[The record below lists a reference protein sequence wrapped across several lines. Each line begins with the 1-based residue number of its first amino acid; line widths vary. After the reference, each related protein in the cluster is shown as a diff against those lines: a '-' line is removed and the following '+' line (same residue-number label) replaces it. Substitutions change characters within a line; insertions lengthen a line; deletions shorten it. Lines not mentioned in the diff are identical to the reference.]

1 MPFLYHDV
9 KRHDGDQTKRDSRDC
24 ESIFVKGPMGFGQR
38 KSGEEAF
45 ASQVPLV
52 RITEVASSA
61 VLQIRA
67 RDPAPERL
75 ALWLE
80 ITGSRGPDYT
90 YAMYLLSLDEASEE
104 DAVVD
109 HDDLPIVVTASSID
123 KVRDAT
129 IDFQG
134 DLYEGGGLLLDNPN
148 KEGPPMGML
157 PVMPTPAPARAS
169 PAVGTAPAAD
179 LSGDVAQ
186 RVSQVLNQSINPQIA
201 AHGGRADLVAV
212 EDDVAYLRLSGG
224 CQGCGMATV
233 TLSQGIEVAITESV
247 PEINRVVDVTDH
259 ASGTNPYFEASK
271 Q

>member
-1 MPFLYHDV
+1 MTGTEEGPTS
-9 KRHDGDQTKRDSRDC
+9 GG
-24 ESIFVKGPMGFGQR
+24 IFVKRPLGFWQH
-38 KSGEEAF
+38 KSGEEA
-45 ASQVPLV
+45 SVSHGPLV
-52 RITEVASSA
+52 RITEAASSA
-61 VLQIRA
+61 VLKIRA
-67 RDPAPERL
+67 RDPEPERL

-80 ITGSRGPDYT
+80 ITGSQGPEYS
-90 YAMYLLSLDEASEE
+90 YEMYLLPLDEASEE
-104 DAVVD
+104 DVVVH
-109 HDDLPIVVTASSID
+109 HDDLPIVVTAVSID

-134 DLYEGGGLLLDNPN
+134 DLYAGGGLLLDNPN

-157 PVMPTPAPARAS
+157 PVMPTPAPAGAS
-169 PAVGTAPAAD
+169 PAVGSAPPAD

-224 CQGCGMATV
+224 CQGCGMATA
-233 TLSQGIEVAITESV
+233 TLSQGIEVAITEGV

-271 Q
+271 K

>member
-1 MPFLYHDV
+1 
-9 KRHDGDQTKRDSRDC
+9 
-24 ESIFVKGPMGFGQR
+24 VKGPIGFGQR
-38 KSGEEAF
+38 KSGEDAS

-52 RITEVASSA
+52 RITEAASSA

-75 ALWLE
+75 AFWLE

-90 YAMYLLSLDEASEE
+90 YAMYLLPLDEASEE
-104 DAVVD
+104 DAVVH

-157 PVMPTPAPARAS
+157 PIMPTPAPARAS
-169 PAVGTAPAAD
+169 PAVGTAPPAD

-233 TLSQGIEVAITESV
+233 TLSQGIEVAITEAV

-259 ASGTNPYFEASK
+259 ASGTNPYFEAAK
-271 Q
+271 K